1 MPHVKGVTEFEIYEE
16 VASLDPLCIRSLSL
30 FFFFS
35 AGAHVSSV
43 HRPTLGLADAA

>member
-16 VASLDPLCIRSLSL
+16 VTLILFVSDHFHS

-43 HRPTLGLADAA
+43 YRPTLGLADAA

>member
-16 VASLDPLCIRSLSL
+16 VPSLDPLSVRSLSL